1 MMIVLEH
8 TTGPKAGI
16 FEIIGR
22 LDDIDPSKPDMAVGD
37 LPTLSEH
44 LGASLVAVKRT
55 YVLYRGLIMPEVANK
70 HFNPSQ
76 R

>member
-1 MMIVLEH
+1 MEH
-8 TTGPKAGI
+8 TTGPRKGL

-22 LDDIDPSKPDMAVGD
+22 LEDLDPNKPGMTVGE
-37 LPTLSEH
+37 LPTLGEH

-55 YVLYRGLIMPEVANK
+55 YVLYRGLIMPEVGLK
-70 HFNPSQ
+70 SFNPSQ